1 MGCRGGVGHVGG
13 VGRGGGHIG
22 VGWVML
28 SNIKLIDSIVLFVT
42 CHSLRN
48 FPPLIH
54 IPPYPFVNF

>member
-1 MGCRGGVGHVGG
+1 MGGV
-13 VGRGGGHIG
+13 GHIG

-48 FPPLIH
+48 FPPLID